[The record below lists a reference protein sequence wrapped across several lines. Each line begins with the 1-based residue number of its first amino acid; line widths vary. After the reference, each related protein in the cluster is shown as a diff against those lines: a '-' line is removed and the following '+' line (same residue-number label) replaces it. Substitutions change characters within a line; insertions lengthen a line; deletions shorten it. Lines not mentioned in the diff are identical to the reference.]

1 MSGLLGVVILAAGQ
15 GTRMKSALPKVL
27 HPVCGKAMAA
37 HVIAAARTLDPAR
50 IAVVVGHGSQQVRQ
64 TLAAEGIAFVEQ
76 TELLGTADAVARCR
90 EAMAGCERVVVL
102 NGDCP
107 LITPELLAS
116 LVAAAGS
123 ASSLAFV
130 TCPVADA
137 GKLGRV
143 SRDASG
149 AVTGITEAAD
159 WKGPMGGAEINAGQY
174 VFDAAWLWENL
185 PRVPKSAKGE
195 YYLTHLIE
203 LAYAQGKPGAAVT
216 GNAEEVLGCDDRV
229 RLAEA
234 ERLMRLRI
242 IERHMLN
249 GVTISDPATTYVDS
263 DVILEAD
270 CTILPNCYLS
280 GQTHVAANTV
290 IGPGTTLRNSTVAAG
305 TRVHSSVIEDSH
317 VGERCSVGPFAHL
330 RQGARIGNDCE
341 LGNYAE
347 VKNSNIGNRVKMH
360 HFSFVVDADVG
371 DGTNIAAGI
380 ITCNFDG
387 VNKNRTTI
395 GAGVFVGSDT
405 MLVAPVTLG
414 DGSMTAAG
422 SVVTKDVPP
431 GGRVAGVPA
440 RPLPERK
447 PAER

>member
-1 MSGLLGVVILAAGQ
+1 VSSLLGVVILAAGQ

-27 HPVCGKAMAA
+27 HPVCGKPMAA
-37 HVIAAARTLDPAR
+37 HVIASARTLEPAR
-50 IAVVVGHGSQQVRQ
+50 IAVVVGHGAQQVREAL
-64 TLAAEGIAFVEQ
+64 TADDVTFVEQ

-107 LITPELLAS
+107 LISPELLGA
-116 LVAAAGS
+116 LAATFERT
-123 ASSLAFV
+123 SSLAFV
-130 TCPVADA
+130 TCEVADA

-143 SRDASG
+143 SRDSG
-149 AVTGITEAAD
+149 DAVTGITEAAD
-159 WKGPMGGAEINAGQY
+159 WKGPAGAAEINAGQY
-174 VFDAAWLWENL
+174 LFDAAWLWENL

-195 YYLTHLIE
+195 YYLTHLLE
-203 LAYAQGKPGAAVT
+203 LAYAQGKPGVT
-216 GNAEEVLGCDDRV
+216 VAGNADEVLGCDDRL
-229 RLAEA
+229 RLADA
-234 ERLMRLRI
+234 ERLMRRRI
-242 IERHMLN
+242 LERHMLN

-263 DVILEAD
+263 DVVLEAD

-280 GQTHVAANTV
+280 GRSYVAANTV
-290 IGPGTTLRNSTVAAG
+290 IGPGTTLRNSTVATG
-305 TRVHSSVIEDSH
+305 SRVQASVIEESH

-347 VKNSNIGNRVKMH
+347 VKNSNVGNGVKMH
-360 HFSFVVDADVG
+360 HFSFVGDADVG

-387 VNKNRTTI
+387 VKKNRTTI

-447 PAER
+447 PAGN